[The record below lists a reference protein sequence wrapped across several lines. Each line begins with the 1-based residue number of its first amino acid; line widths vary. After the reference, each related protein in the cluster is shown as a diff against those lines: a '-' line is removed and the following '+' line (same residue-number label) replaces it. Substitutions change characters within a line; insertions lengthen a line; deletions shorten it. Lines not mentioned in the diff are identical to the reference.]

1 MKRVNVYAAIR
12 EMREQ
17 IVKTMQ
23 ERGITELDTYMSAE
37 EWAKANGRS
46 IEDVTEDDS
55 EYEEY
60 KWETAP
66 YVVYFDKHDLGTEYR
81 VEKVTLVKESLGD
94 SEYTFKFDCVGSED
108 SEWFWEEDIYF
119 DTRINVWDAL
129 EERLGIED
137 EPESVYLVKQES
149 NVDGELHFNV
159 MPCKD
164 METAKRVLAEEVK
177 TLLAE
182 SPKYKDA
189 KRWIDGD
196 DTLNY
201 DDCPYSW
208 ENDKEDAFYISC
220 TCDDYHELITIEEK
234 EIN

>member
-1 MKRVNVYAAIR
+1 MKKISDIYSIVKKCR
-12 EMREQ
+12 ER
-17 IVKTMQ
+17 IIKTMQ
-23 ERGITELDTYMSAE
+23 ERGI
-37 EWAKANGRS
+37 K
-46 IEDVTEDDS
+46 
-55 EYEEY
+55 
-60 KWETAP
+60 
-66 YVVYFDKHDLGTEYR
+66 
-81 VEKVTLVKESLGD
+81 
-94 SEYTFKFDCVGSED
+94 
-108 SEWFWEEDIYF
+108 
-119 DTRINVWDAL
+119 
-129 EERLGIED
+129 D

-159 MPCKD
+159 VPCKD